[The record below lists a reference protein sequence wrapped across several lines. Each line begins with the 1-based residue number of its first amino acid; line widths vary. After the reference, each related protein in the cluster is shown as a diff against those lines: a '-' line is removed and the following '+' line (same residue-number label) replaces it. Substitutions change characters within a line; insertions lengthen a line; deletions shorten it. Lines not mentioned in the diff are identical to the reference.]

1 MKRFIL
7 AALLLPL
14 LAFGDV
20 PQSVTLRDGSVRYLG
35 VKRDIQ
41 KFEALKKT
49 AKRFELGRAPET
61 VPGKLDL
68 STEVS
73 LPEDQGQHGT
83 CWNFGIIK
91 ALRSAWMLVGKDP
104 GRLSFNYLICDRHT
118 PYSCDSGGDF
128 DAMDV
133 VLGGKGPWLAAND
146 PYPNCSGRCK
156 TGLPTAATGKEA
168 VVVGPGNRPP
178 TFQELA
184 VAIKNRHHLVIDVA
198 VCGAWGGY
206 SNGILSRNDCGAGSI
221 NHIINMNGYDCQTSV
236 DAAGNCVFNS
246 KGQPVNGDGYLVGM
260 NNWGEDAWGIVN
272 PTNGHGGYIFTRWG
286 VDAFADTAMYFTV
299 DYTPVPPVDG
309 GWSPWSECVG
319 GVQTRT
325 CTNPTPANGGKPCD
339 GVESQSCTVPVP
351 PVPASSTPWA
361 WVLCGVLVVAL
372 VLALVFKKS

>member
-14 LAFGDV
+14 LAFADV
-20 PQSVTLRDGSVRYLG
+20 PQSVTLRDGTVRYLG

-41 KFEALKKT
+41 KFEALKKG
-49 AKRFELGRAPET
+49 AHRFELGRAPET

-68 STEVS
+68 SAEVS

-104 GRLSFNYLICDRHT
+104 GRLSFNYLICDGHT
-118 PYSCDSGGDF
+118 QYSCDSGGDF

-133 VLGGKGPWLAAND
+133 VLGGKGPWLAASD

-156 TGLPTAATGKEA
+156 SGLPTAATGKEA

-184 VAIKNRHHLVIDVA
+184 VALYHRHHLVVDVA

-206 SNGILSRNDCGAGSI
+206 SGGIFSQNQCGANSI
-221 NHIINMNGYDCQTSV
+221 NHIINLNGYDCQTSV
-236 DAAGNCVFNS
+236 DVQGNCAFNA
-246 KGQPVNGDGYLVGM
+246 KGEPVNGDGYLIPM
-260 NNWGEDAWGIVN
+260 NNWGENAWGEVN
-272 PTNGHGGYIFTRWG
+272 PTNGHGGYMRSRAH
-286 VDAFADTAMYFTV
+286 VDALADTAMYFTV
-299 DYTPVPPVDG
+299 DYTPPAPVDG
-309 GWSPWSECVG
+309 GWSEWSACLG

-325 CTNPTPANGGKPCD
+325 CTNPAPANGGKPCV
-339 GVESQSCTVPVP
+339 GVESQSCEIP
-351 PVPASSTPWA
+351 PPPTPDGIQLWPWLLVVVVVA
-361 WVLCGVLVVAL
+361 GLVVAL
-372 VLALVFKKS
+372 VLKK